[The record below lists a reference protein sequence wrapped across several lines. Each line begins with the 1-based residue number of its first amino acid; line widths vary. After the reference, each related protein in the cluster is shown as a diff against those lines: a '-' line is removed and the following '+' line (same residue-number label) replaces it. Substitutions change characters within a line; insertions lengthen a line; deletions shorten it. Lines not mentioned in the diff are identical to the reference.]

1 VALFRDAARK
11 GGIDLEGQSWSPAR
25 INGREARV
33 YRSKLPFEI
42 GGLTLER
49 QLVRVQE
56 SGPGFID
63 DGLIGLP
70 IIQRLDVATEVKP
83 HLLWT
88 RPNGLPAE
96 PEHYNMSGLWIDRR
110 GSDLFAGAV
119 GKGSPAEQAGIATGD
134 RIEGVE
140 FEALIRQLNGNA
152 GEQVSLGVSRDG
164 ARREVVLNLANYV

>member
-1 VALFRDAARK
+1 
-11 GGIDLEGQSWSPAR
+11 
-25 INGREARV
+25 
-33 YRSKLPFEI
+33 
-42 GGLTLER
+42 
-49 QLVRVQE
+49 
-56 SGPGFID
+56 
-63 DGLIGLP
+63 
-70 IIQRLDVATEVKP
+70 
-83 HLLWT
+83 
-88 RPNGLPAE
+88 
-96 PEHYNMSGLWIDRR
+96 MSGLWIDRR